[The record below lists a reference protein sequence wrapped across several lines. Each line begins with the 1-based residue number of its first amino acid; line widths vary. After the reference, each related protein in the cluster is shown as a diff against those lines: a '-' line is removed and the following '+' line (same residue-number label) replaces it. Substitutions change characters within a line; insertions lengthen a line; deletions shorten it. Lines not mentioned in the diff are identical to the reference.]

1 MISVRL
7 QTIKSHKMEERGLAA
22 IINQY
27 RPIERL
33 QFQLR
38 SADGSPRRFDLQIPP
53 AADDFKIEANLWP
66 SALVLSQYL
75 FFHHK
80 DAFKSSMEFRVMELG
95 AGLALPSLVLASSKS
110 KGRKIIYLQDRPSV
124 EVQSR
129 QEAFFRTN
137 SIPWSGRVQQVSFDW
152 SHLPPPECSTLDLDL
167 IYSSDTLYDPAGNT
181 KKFCQCSN
189 CRFSLS
195 LGDHSIS
202 S

>member
-1 MISVRL
+1 
-7 QTIKSHKMEERGLAA
+7 MEERGLAA
-22 IINQY
+22 IINQH

-38 SADGSPRRFDLQIPP
+38 SADGSPRRFDLQIRS

-95 AGLALPSLVLASSKS
+95 AGLALPSLVLAMGIGSKS
-110 KGRKIIYLQDRPSV
+110 NGRKIYLQDRPSV

-129 QEAFFRTN
+129 QEAFFRAN
-137 SIPWSGRVQQVSFDW
+137 SIPWSGLVQKVSFDW
-152 SHLPPPECSTLDLDL
+152 SCLPPPECSTLDLDP
-167 IYSSDTLYDPAGNT
+167 IYSSATLYDPAGTTNR
-181 KKFCQCSN
+181 FCQCSN
-189 CRFSLS
+189 GRFSLS
-195 LGDHSIS
+195 LGDYSIS